1 VQIFGLKNHNLKPGR
16 VRSSPNGGDGRQS
29 TSTFPE
35 LIFIATVPISF
46 PIVKATGVM
55 PYMDSTVFIINIF
68 VANYPQMAN
77 DSLYLSIWYQ
87 NQKCIIPLYYP
98 IENHLHLT
106 SV

>member
-1 VQIFGLKNHNLKPGR
+1 
-16 VRSSPNGGDGRQS
+16 
-29 TSTFPE
+29 
-35 LIFIATVPISF
+35 
-46 PIVKATGVM
+46 M